1 MSKEMQDAGNKA
13 RHHGNALEILAPH
26 GIPCVA
32 GRPDHPKP
40 LNDTITGITKSRNAC
55 LEGYPEAN
63 LSKGR
68 KIAISTF
75 LILCNSTLVCTLIH

>member
-1 MSKEMQDAGNKA
+1 MSTDMQDAGNKA
-13 RHHGNALEILAPH
+13 RNHGNALETLAPH
-26 GIPCVA
+26 GIPYMA
-32 GRPDHPKP
+32 ERPNHPKP
-40 LNDTITGITKSRNAC
+40 LDGTITGTTHSRNAC

-63 LSKGR
+63 SSKGR